1 MYMFVLQ
8 SKHSVRLLGNGDVL
22 YSFFSTVSKL
32 LEPNGWGTRFPYLLN
47 YLCDYGVVKYEDVD
61 KLKKEVLFIK
71 YMLRQYNLTQ
81 AVYDYKYPELE
92 IPFGKTEFYD
102 ENANLDDGFCVG
114 EEKYGYKPIT
124 TIILQSI
131 EEEAQHWKSSIEL
144 TTFHPH
150 GHREREGLY
159 EKRGRDFLKNEY
171 PFMYGNITG
180 EIDKKIEYFTQP
192 NVTESLFKNYNQ
204 RLAKIKQ
211 NIPITYSC
219 YVESGVDT
227 YTKDEYE
234 KFETAYK
241 KIIQTDNIKFV
252 YVDKN
257 SPEEDPT
264 IPLSY

>member
-1 MYMFVLQ
+1 MCMFVLQ
-8 SKHSVRLLGNGDVL
+8 TGYNIRLLGDGNFL

-32 LEPNGWGTRFPYLLN
+32 LEPKGWGTKFPYLLR

-131 EEEAQHWKSSIEL
+131 VDSHWKKTLIEL

-159 EKRGRDFLKNEY
+159 EKRGREFLKNEY

-192 NVTESLFKNYNQ
+192 NVTESLKKNYERQ
-204 RLAKIKQ
+204 LAKLKHKV
-211 NIPITYSC
+211 PITYSW
-219 YVESGVDT
+219 YIDNGVDT
-227 YTKDEYE
+227 YTKEEYE
-234 KFETAYK
+234 KFETIFK
-241 KIIQTDNIKFV
+241 QILQTDNIKFV
-252 YVDKN
+252 YVDEDT
-257 SPEEDPT
+257 PEDDPT

>member
-1 MYMFVLQ
+1 MCMFVLQ
-8 SKHSVRLLGNGDVL
+8 TGYNIRLLGDGNFL

-32 LEPNGWGTRFPYLLN
+32 LETKGWGTRFPYLLR

-131 EEEAQHWKSSIEL
+131 VDSHWKKTLIEL

-159 EKRGRDFLKNEY
+159 EKRGREFLKNEY
-171 PFMYGNITG
+171 PIMYVSIKGD
-180 EIDKKIEYFTQP
+180 IDEKIKYFNQP
-192 NVTESLFKNYNQ
+192 NVTEALFKNYNQ